1 MAARNLAE
9 TSPRAADEYTP
20 VSDGPVEDVIPF
32 LACFCCISS
41 CYYTFPG
48 CVGYSGR
55 QELLCCHSEYLGCK
69 VPSNEEGVWCH
80 WSQGH
85 TYCATVD
92 TLFKVM
98 CSQVNVDDIHERCG
112 LLFSQQRSQ
121 LFCVDLRCSVPLSD
135 DIPLMLTCCFFTVRA
150 PYAVYKTIQELRDTH
165 GQGTAVNV
173 PHTTFSATSAAALTT
188 GPTADSPVDRD
199 TTTPGT
205 TAQGAAV
212 DPSHAAVEVGV
223 RIAAFPVHN
232 ASDTYTDTTTTAK
245 PNNTVPPSAYPPAGC
260 TATSSPARDD
270 STPSAA
276 PVPTPPAADSAFAP
290 ATAPAPGSAPHSSA
304 SVDSMVFV
312 KGETTNSSDAE
323 YAYYP

>member
-98 CSQVNVDDIHERCG
+98 CGQVNVDDMHERCG

-135 DIPLMLTCCFFTVRA
+135 DIPPMLTCCFFTVRA
-150 PYAVYKTIQELRDTH
+150 SINFELLPFTLLM
-165 GQGTAVNV
+165 
-173 PHTTFSATSAAALTT
+173 PHNNFKGFRQREA
-188 GPTADSPVDRD
+188 GPLR
-199 TTTPGT
+199 GL
-205 TAQGAAV
+205 
-212 DPSHAAVEVGV
+212 
-223 RIAAFPVHN
+223 
-232 ASDTYTDTTTTAK
+232 
-245 PNNTVPPSAYPPAGC
+245 
-260 TATSSPARDD
+260 
-270 STPSAA
+270 
-276 PVPTPPAADSAFAP
+276 
-290 ATAPAPGSAPHSSA
+290 
-304 SVDSMVFV
+304 
-312 KGETTNSSDAE
+312 
-323 YAYYP
+323 